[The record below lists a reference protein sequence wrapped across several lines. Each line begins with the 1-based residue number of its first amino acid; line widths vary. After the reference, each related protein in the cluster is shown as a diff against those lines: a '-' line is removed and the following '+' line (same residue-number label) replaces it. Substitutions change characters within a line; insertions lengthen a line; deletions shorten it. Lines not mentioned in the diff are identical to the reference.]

1 MITYSFSEIGSKPLY
16 QHLYYCLKKDIT
28 SGVLK
33 ENERLPSKRSFAKN
47 LGVSVITVENAYAQ
61 LLAEGYIYSIP
72 KKGFFVEAIPD
83 VMKMR
88 YQEIP
93 ATQEERLSPQRGI
106 LGTGGAAVSE
116 RDNTIAVSERSDM
129 AMVSGKSNSRGND
142 TTAIS
147 GGNNTAV
154 ISEKSNTPAILA
166 DFASNRNHPD
176 HFPFSVWARLS
187 KETMARDPHALMTP
201 SPANGVYELR
211 YAICQ
216 HLSAFRGM
224 KVEPSQVIIGAGTEY
239 LYSLLIQLL
248 GYDKI
253 YAIENPGYKKLYQI
267 YKSHGVICRAIPMDE
282 KGVSMERLLESNTDV
297 LHISPAHHFPT
308 GIVTQ
313 IGRRYELLTWASAS
327 ARRYIIEDDFD
338 SEFRMVGRSIP
349 MLQSIDMQGKVVY
362 MNTFSK
368 SLSSTIRIS
377 YMILP
382 PELAERFHERL
393 GFYSCT
399 VSTFDQFTLA
409 GFIEGG
415 YFEKHINRMRTYYK
429 NLQKRLIE
437 HIKNGPAASKTEIA
451 EEEAGLHFLL
461 KLKTSLTDREMV
473 EKAKGMGY
481 RVLTLSECYIE
492 DGAETHEETA
502 AIGRAKSDNTN
513 AAKDSHTLVINYS
526 GMEEAQIPMINELL
540 EELCR

>member
-1 MITYSFSEIGSKPLY
+1 MITYSFTDIGSETLY
-16 QHLYYCLKKDIT
+16 QHLYHCLKNDIVA
-28 SGVLK
+28 GNLK
-33 ENERLPSKRSFAKN
+33 ENDRLPSKRSFAKN
-47 LGVSVITVENAYAQ
+47 LGISVITVENAYAQ

-83 VMKMR
+83 AVRMR
-88 YQEIP
+88 HQETS
-93 ATQEERLSPQRGI
+93 ATEGETISYGDDSSVTGKGTTLFREI
-106 LGTGGAAVSE
+106 LQASVVKK
-116 RDNTIAVSERSDM
+116 NV
-129 AMVSGKSNSRGND
+129 
-142 TTAIS
+142 
-147 GGNNTAV
+147 
-154 ISEKSNTPAILA
+154 LA

-176 HFPFSVWARLS
+176 HFPFSVWARMS

-211 YAICQ
+211 AAICR

-224 KVEPSQVIIGAGTEY
+224 KVDPSQVIIGAGTEY

-267 YKSHGVICRAIPMDE
+267 YQSHHVICRAISMDE
-282 KGVSMERLLESNTDV
+282 KGVSMEQLLKSDTDV
-297 LHISPAHHFPT
+297 LHITPAHHFPT

-313 IGRRYELLTWASAS
+313 IGRRYELLNWAAAS
-327 ARRYIIEDDFD
+327 ERRYIIEDDFD

-349 MLQSIDMQGKVVY
+349 MLQSIDMQGKVIY

-382 PELAERFHERL
+382 PYLAEKFHEKL

-415 YFEKHINRMRTYYK
+415 YFEKHINRMRTHYK
-429 NLQKRLIE
+429 NLQRRLIE
-437 HIKNGPAASKTEIA
+437 SIKYGSAASKVEIA

-461 KLKTSLTDREMV
+461 KLETSLTDRQIV
-473 EKAKGMGY
+473 EKAMAMGY
-481 RVLTLSECYIE
+481 RVLTLSECYISNDLE
-492 DGAETHEETA
+492 RFGKMADT
-502 AIGRAKSDNTN
+502 
-513 AAKDSHTLVINYS
+513 HTLVINYS
-526 GMEEAQIPMINELL
+526 GMEEDQLPLVNGLL

>member
-1 MITYSFSEIGSKPLY
+1 MITYSFTDIGSETLY
-16 QHLYYCLKKDIT
+16 RHLYDCLKNDIAA
-28 SGVLK
+28 GNLK

-83 VMKMR
+83 AMR
-88 YQEIP
+88 MSYQGAAAIDGERPFYGTEIP
-93 ATQEERLSPQRGI
+93 DAKDASAE
-106 LGTGGAAVSE
+106 GGKAVSD
-116 RDNTIAVSERSDM
+116 RGDLPKM
-129 AMVSGKSNSRGND
+129 A
-142 TTAIS
+142 
-147 GGNNTAV
+147 
-154 ISEKSNTPAILA
+154 A

-211 YAICQ
+211 HAICR

-224 KVEPSQVIIGAGTEY
+224 KVDPSQVIIGAGTEY

-267 YKSHGVICRAIPMDE
+267 YQSHHVICRAISMDE
-282 KGVSMERLLESNTDV
+282 KGVSMAQLSGSDTDV
-297 LHISPAHHFPT
+297 LHITPAHHFPT

-313 IGRRYELLTWASAS
+313 IGRRYELLGWAAAS
-327 ARRYIIEDDFD
+327 ERRYIIEDDFD
-338 SEFRMVGRSIP
+338 SEFRMFGRSIP
-349 MLQSIDMQGKVVY
+349 MLQSIDMQGKVIY

-368 SLSSTIRIS
+368 SLSPTIRIS

-382 PELAERFHERL
+382 PSLAVQFHERL

-437 HIKNGPAASKTEIA
+437 SIKNGPAASKVEIA

-461 KLKTSLTDREMV
+461 KLKTSLTDRQIV
-473 EKAKGMGY
+473 EKARAMGY
-481 RVLTLSECYIE
+481 RVLTLSECYIR
-492 DGAETHEETA
+492 DGLE
-502 AIGRAKSDNTN
+502 I
-513 AAKDSHTLVINYS
+513 DSHTLVINYS
-526 GMEEAQIPMINELL
+526 GMEEDQLPMVNKLL

>member
-1 MITYSFSEIGSKPLY
+1 MITYSFTDIGSETLY
-16 QHLYYCLKKDIT
+16 QHLYHCLKNDIVA
-28 SGVLK
+28 GNLK
-33 ENERLPSKRSFAKN
+33 ENDRLPSKRSFAKN
-47 LGVSVITVENAYAQ
+47 LGISVITVENAYAQ

-72 KKGFFVEAIPD
+72 KKGFFV
-83 VMKMR
+83 
-88 YQEIP
+88 QEIP
-93 ATQEERLSPQRGI
+93 DAVRRNYQEMSAVEKGRSSYREKTSGRKVETISLRNDSP
-106 LGTGGAAVSE
+106 T
-116 RDNTIAVSERSDM
+116 
-129 AMVSGKSNSRGND
+129 
-142 TTAIS
+142 
-147 GGNNTAV
+147 
-154 ISEKSNTPAILA
+154 ILA

-176 HFPFSVWARLS
+176 HFPFSVWARMS

-201 SPANGVYELR
+201 SSANGVYELR
-211 YAICQ
+211 AAICR

-224 KVEPSQVIIGAGTEY
+224 KVDPSQVIIGAGTEY

-267 YKSHGVICRAIPMDE
+267 YQSHHVICRAISMDE
-282 KGVSMERLLESNTDV
+282 KGVSMEQLLKSDTDV
-297 LHISPAHHFPT
+297 LHITPAHHFPT

-313 IGRRYELLTWASAS
+313 IGRRYELLNWAAAS
-327 ARRYIIEDDFD
+327 ERRYIIEDDFD

-349 MLQSIDMQGKVVY
+349 MLQSIDMQGKVIY

-382 PELAERFHERL
+382 PYLAEKFHEKL

-429 NLQKRLIE
+429 NLQRRLIE
-437 HIKNGPAASKTEIA
+437 SIKNGPAASKVEIA

-461 KLKTSLTDREMV
+461 KLETSLTDRQIV
-473 EKAKGMGY
+473 EKAMAMGY
-481 RVLTLSECYIE
+481 RVLTLSECYIRNGL
-492 DGAETHEETA
+492 DGFGKTT
-502 AIGRAKSDNTN
+502 DT
-513 AAKDSHTLVINYS
+513 HTLVINYS
-526 GMEEAQIPMINELL
+526 GMEEDQLPLVNGLL

>member
-1 MITYSFSEIGSKPLY
+1 MITYSFTDIGFETLY
-16 QHLYYCLKKDIT
+16 QHLYDCLKNDIAA
-28 SGVLK
+28 GNLK

-83 VMKMR
+83 AMR
-88 YQEIP
+88 MNYQETTENDGKKRPDRKKNP
-93 ATQEERLSPQRGI
+93 A
-106 LGTGGAAVSE
+106 
-116 RDNTIAVSERSDM
+116 
-129 AMVSGKSNSRGND
+129 KND
-142 TTAIS
+142 TFPI
-147 GGNNTAV
+147 
-154 ISEKSNTPAILA
+154 KA

-211 YAICQ
+211 QAICR
-216 HLSAFRGM
+216 HLAAFRGM
-224 KVEPSQVIIGAGTEY
+224 KVDPSQVIIGAGTEY

-267 YKSHGVICRAIPMDE
+267 YQSHHVTCRAIPMDE
-282 KGVSMERLLESNTDV
+282 KGVSMEHLLESDTDV
-297 LHISPAHHFPT
+297 LHITPAHHFPT

-313 IGRRYELLTWASAS
+313 IGRRYELLNWAAESD
-327 ARRYIIEDDFD
+327 RRYIIEDDFD
-338 SEFRMVGRSIP
+338 SEFRMFGRSIP
-349 MLQSIDMQGKVVY
+349 MLQSIDMQGKVIY

-382 PELAERFHERL
+382 PYLARQFHERL

-437 HIKNGPAASKTEIA
+437 NIKNGPAASKVEIA

-461 KLKTSLTDREMV
+461 KLNTRLTDRQIV
-473 EKAKGMGY
+473 EKAKEMGY
-481 RVLTLSECYIE
+481 RVLTLSECYIGGDLE
-492 DGAETHEETA
+492 DSRQTAESGRGEKKRTHTGKDSAKKDGA
-502 AIGRAKSDNTN
+502 GQ
-513 AAKDSHTLVINYS
+513 DSHTLVMNYS
-526 GMEEAQIPMINELL
+526 GMEEAQFPMVNRLL

>member
-1 MITYSFSEIGSKPLY
+1 MITYSFSDIGSKTLY

-83 VMKMR
+83 VMKMH

-93 ATQEERLSPQRGI
+93 ATQEEQLSFKKGI
-106 LGTGGAAVSE
+106 LE
-116 RDNTIAVSERSDM
+116 
-129 AMVSGKSNSRGND
+129 ND
-142 TTAIS
+142 
-147 GGNNTAV
+147 
-154 ISEKSNTPAILA
+154 TPAILA

-282 KGVSMERLLESNTDV
+282 KGVSMKRLLESDTDV

-382 PELAERFHERL
+382 PELAKRFHERL

-437 HIKNGPAASKTEIA
+437 HIKNGPAASKAEIA

-473 EKAKGMGY
+473 EKAKAMGY
-481 RVLTLSECYIE
+481 RVLTLSECYIR

-502 AIGRAKSDNTN
+502 AAGCSESDRDN

-540 EELCR
+540 EALCR

>member
-1 MITYSFSEIGSKPLY
+1 MITYSFTDIGSETLY
-16 QHLYYCLKKDIT
+16 QHLYHCLKNDIVA
-28 SGVLK
+28 GNLK
-33 ENERLPSKRSFAKN
+33 ENDRLPSKRSFAKN
-47 LGVSVITVENAYAQ
+47 LGISVITVENAYAQ

-72 KKGFFVEAIPD
+72 KKGFFV
-83 VMKMR
+83 
-88 YQEIP
+88 QEIP
-93 ATQEERLSPQRGI
+93 DAVRRNYPEMSAVEKGRSSYREKT
-106 LGTGGAAVSE
+106 LGRKDE
-116 RDNTIAVSERSDM
+116 TISLR
-129 AMVSGKSNSRGND
+129 ND
-142 TTAIS
+142 S
-147 GGNNTAV
+147 
-154 ISEKSNTPAILA
+154 SKILA

-176 HFPFSVWARLS
+176 HFPFSVWARMS

-211 YAICQ
+211 VAICR

-224 KVEPSQVIIGAGTEY
+224 KVDPSQVIIGAGTEY

-267 YKSHGVICRAIPMDE
+267 YQSHHVICQAISMDE
-282 KGVSMERLLESNTDV
+282 KGVSMEQLLKSDTDV
-297 LHISPAHHFPT
+297 LHITPAHHFPT

-313 IGRRYELLTWASAS
+313 IGRRYELLNWAAVSE
-327 ARRYIIEDDFD
+327 RRYIIEDDFD

-349 MLQSIDMQGKVVY
+349 MLQSIDMQGKVIY

-382 PELAERFHERL
+382 PYLAEKFHEKL

-429 NLQKRLIE
+429 NLQRRLIE
-437 HIKNGPAASKTEIA
+437 SIKNGPAASKVEIA

-461 KLKTSLTDREMV
+461 KLETSLTDRQIV
-473 EKAKGMGY
+473 EKAMAMGY
-481 RVLTLSECYIE
+481 RVLTLSECYIRNGLE
-492 DGAETHEETA
+492 GFGKTTDT
-502 AIGRAKSDNTN
+502 
-513 AAKDSHTLVINYS
+513 HTLVINYS
-526 GMEEAQIPMINELL
+526 GMEEDQLPLVNGLL

>member
-1 MITYSFSEIGSKPLY
+1 MITYSFTDIGSETLY
-16 QHLYYCLKKDIT
+16 QHLYHCLKSDIVA
-28 SGVLK
+28 GNLK
-33 ENERLPSKRSFAKN
+33 ENDRLPSKRSFAKN
-47 LGVSVITVENAYAQ
+47 LGISVITVENAYAQ
-61 LLAEGYIYSIP
+61 LLAEGYIYSVP

-83 VMKMR
+83 AVRMR
-88 YQEIP
+88 YRETS
-93 ATQEERLSPQRGI
+93 ATVGEVVSTGEDISAAEE
-106 LGTGGAAVSE
+106 GT
-116 RDNTIAVSERSDM
+116 TL
-129 AMVSGKSNSRGND
+129 
-142 TTAIS
+142 
-147 GGNNTAV
+147 
-154 ISEKSNTPAILA
+154 LA

-187 KETMARDPHALMTP
+187 KEIMARDPHGLMTP

-211 YAICQ
+211 VAICR

-224 KVEPSQVIIGAGTEY
+224 KVDPSQVIIGAGTEY

-267 YKSHGVICRAIPMDE
+267 YQSHHVVCRAVSMDE
-282 KGVSMERLLESNTDV
+282 KGVSMEQLLNSDTDV
-297 LHISPAHHFPT
+297 LHITPAHHFPT

-313 IGRRYELLTWASAS
+313 IGRRYELLNWAAAS
-327 ARRYIIEDDFD
+327 ERRYIIEDDFD

-349 MLQSIDMQGKVVY
+349 MLQSIDMQGKVIY

-382 PELAERFHERL
+382 PYLAEKFHEKL

-409 GFIEGG
+409 EFIEVG

-429 NLQKRLIE
+429 NLQRRLIE
-437 HIKNGPAASKTEIA
+437 NIKNSSVASKVEIA

-461 KLKTSLTDREMV
+461 KLKTSLTDRQIV
-473 EKAKGMGY
+473 EKAMTMGY
-481 RVLTLSECYIE
+481 RVLTLSECYIRDGLEESGNTVGTKQIEE
-492 DGAETHEETA
+492 D
-502 AIGRAKSDNTN
+502 RKSTVE
-513 AAKDSHTLVINYS
+513 DSHTLVINYS
-526 GMEEAQIPMINELL
+526 GMEEDQLPMINGLL

>member
-1 MITYSFSEIGSKPLY
+1 MITYSFSEIGSKTLY

-93 ATQEERLSPQRGI
+93 AAQEERLSPQRGI
-106 LGTGGAAVSE
+106 LGTGGAAVLG

-129 AMVSGKSNSRGND
+129 AMISGKSD
-142 TTAIS
+142 
-147 GGNNTAV
+147 
-154 ISEKSNTPAILA
+154 TPAILA
-166 DFASNRNHPD
+166 DFASNRNHPN

-211 YAICQ
+211 YTICQ

-282 KGVSMERLLESNTDV
+282 KGVSMERLLESDTDV

-437 HIKNGPAASKTEIA
+437 HIKNGPAASRAAIA

-461 KLKTSLTDREMV
+461 KLKTSLTDWEMV

-492 DGAETHEETA
+492 DGAETREETA

-540 EELCR
+540 EQLCR

>member
-1 MITYSFSEIGSKPLY
+1 MITYSFTDIGSETLY
-16 QHLYYCLKKDIT
+16 QHLYDCLKNDIAA
-28 SGVLK
+28 GNLK

-83 VMKMR
+83 VMRMN
-88 YQEIP
+88 YQETAENDGKQSDRKNIP
-93 ATQEERLSPQRGI
+93 EKNDAGKDTLTGRKTLSKDS
-106 LGTGGAAVSE
+106 L
-116 RDNTIAVSERSDM
+116 
-129 AMVSGKSNSRGND
+129 
-142 TTAIS
+142 IS
-147 GGNNTAV
+147 GRKTLPDDST
-154 ISEKSNTPAILA
+154 ISGIKA
-166 DFASNRNHPD
+166 DFASNRNHPE

-211 YAICQ
+211 QAICR
-216 HLSAFRGM
+216 HLAAFRGM
-224 KVEPSQVIIGAGTEY
+224 KVDPSQVIIGAGTEY

-267 YKSHGVICRAIPMDE
+267 YQSHHVTCRAIPMDE
-282 KGVSMERLLESNTDV
+282 KGVSMEHLLESDTDV
-297 LHISPAHHFPT
+297 LHITPAHHFPT

-313 IGRRYELLTWASAS
+313 IGRRYELLNWAAESD
-327 ARRYIIEDDFD
+327 RRYIIEDDFD
-338 SEFRMVGRSIP
+338 SEFRMFGRSIP
-349 MLQSIDMQGKVVY
+349 MLQSIDMQGKVIY

-382 PELAERFHERL
+382 PYLARQFHERL

-437 HIKNGPAASKTEIA
+437 DIKNGPAASKVEIA

-461 KLKTSLTDREMV
+461 KLNTRLTDRQIV
-473 EKAKGMGY
+473 EKAKEMGY
-481 RVLTLSECYIE
+481 RVLTLSECYIG
-492 DGAETHEETA
+492 DDIEES
-502 AIGRAKSDNTN
+502 GQ
-513 AAKDSHTLVINYS
+513 DSHTLVMNYS
-526 GMEEAQIPMINELL
+526 GMEEDQVSLVNKLL

>member
-1 MITYSFSEIGSKPLY
+1 MITYSFTDIGSETLY
-16 QHLYYCLKKDIT
+16 RHLYDCLKNDIAA
-28 SGVLK
+28 GNLK

-47 LGVSVITVENAYAQ
+47 LGISVITVENAYAQ

-72 KKGFFVEAIPD
+72 KKGFYVEAIPD
-83 VMKMR
+83 VMRMSYHKTAKTDG
-88 YQEIP
+88 I
-93 ATQEERLSPQRGI
+93 QRTDGKNI
-106 LGTGGAAVSE
+106 SAGNDIEKNSEKDVSIVGKAAV
-116 RDNTIAVSERSDM
+116 DNSS
-129 AMVSGKSNSRGND
+129 VSGIK
-142 TTAIS
+142 
-147 GGNNTAV
+147 
-154 ISEKSNTPAILA
+154 A

-211 YAICQ
+211 HAICR

-224 KVEPSQVIIGAGTEY
+224 KVDPSQVIIGAGTEY

-267 YKSHGVICRAIPMDE
+267 YRSHHVTCRAILMDE
-282 KGVSMERLLESNTDV
+282 KGVSMERLLESDTDV
-297 LHISPAHHFPT
+297 LHITPAHHFPT

-313 IGRRYELLTWASAS
+313 IGRRYELLNWAAAS
-327 ARRYIIEDDFD
+327 ERRYIIEDDFD
-338 SEFRMVGRSIP
+338 SEFRMFGRSIP
-349 MLQSIDMQGKVVY
+349 MLQSIDMQGKVIY

-382 PELAERFHERL
+382 PSLAAQFHERL

-409 GFIEGG
+409 EFIEGG

-437 HIKNGPAASKTEIA
+437 NIKNGPAASKVEIA

-461 KLKTSLTDREMV
+461 KLKTSLTDRQMV
-473 EKAKGMGY
+473 EKARAMGY
-481 RVLTLSECYIE
+481 RVLTLSECYISGGKE
-492 DGAETHEETA
+492 KDDE
-502 AIGRAKSDNTN
+502 NQ
-513 AAKDSHTLVINYS
+513 DSHTLVMNYS
-526 GMEEAQIPMINELL
+526 GMEENQFPMVNKLL